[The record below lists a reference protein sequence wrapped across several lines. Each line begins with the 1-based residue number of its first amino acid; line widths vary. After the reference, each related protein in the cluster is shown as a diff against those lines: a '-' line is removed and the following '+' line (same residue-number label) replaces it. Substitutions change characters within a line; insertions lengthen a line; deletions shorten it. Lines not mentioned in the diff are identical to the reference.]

1 MEQSKTLLESMGA
14 PLDTFSP
21 AFYENQK
28 GPVKDWLVSIN
39 CGMYYKN
46 FNDDGYDDLETIAA
60 MTVEDF
66 KDIGITKGG
75 HIKKLMKSLTTL
87 EVALEATGLKP
98 DSNSDVVVQNIEM
111 IQTLHSKIEG
121 AWQITT
127 VEYLLSSVLPSSTEE
142 RQIALSTPIGN
153 SQLLPI
159 TFSVWHGASVDV
171 VYFLYT
177 LYRPSL
183 MWTSPRSKW
192 TLLHYAAHFKRDH
205 LLPLLIALDTNQGF
219 WLKKNSKGAT
229 ALDLANDSMHQA
241 SIKHLA
247 NIARAI
253 QHFQETHPTIASE
266 ITKHRAA
273 AAKEVAEKE
282 RTLELARKRQAED
295 IKLAKKL
302 AYEEELRRAEAEK
315 LKQAKEDEERRAQE
329 EKRALEQARQEA
341 IEQAK
346 RDAAE
351 KAAAAERER
360 IRVELK
366 AKYEQELKEQQQK
379 EIEAEA
385 RAEAERIRKEANQ
398 AKQDA
403 VDAEN
408 AKRAVKLWLG
418 GLNLSMYYD
427 IMINEGY
434 DDLNTVRS
442 ITEESLAAMGIE
454 KVGHVAKLTNAIRAL
469 SNRYS
474 AISTASSGTGS
485 TASANDVGKIVLN
498 YHFQIRGRNLSK
510 RKGTKVVL
518 ANTNDVQNTPLV
530 AKLTKSSTLGREARV
545 LQLLRAKHGDSA
557 NEYVVKM
564 YDYIE
569 NYDHDGTSALVLERG
584 VDHRGT
590 LADRFASHHDKQPF
604 IQKISVAY
612 ELLQIGQFIHQAGL
626 VWGDVKPG
634 NFVSFNVNNAFRY
647 KAIDFDSCFYSTV
660 NKDHGAA
667 PSSGADIPFSAEIPS
682 LEMLVT
688 PGFIA
693 PERAEMLL
701 LQKEESAD
709 TSKVFPTIDSKQDV
723 FIFGLILYRLF
734 TGKEYFPSEQV
745 ENGEYEQILASQDFK
760 PVFPKSLRRDVRNI
774 LGEMLCRDPSDRA
787 SFDQILSHSVWNSE
801 ASIRMSTIVNRLDSV
816 EQKILESI
824 EDGFRR
830 VEDQLEGLGH
840 KMDSVFQLIV
850 NLHNSKYPYFCFCLP
865 EVRRN
870 GDSMFEWVDA
880 IKKGTLERIGW
891 SRYFRFYILDEGPML
906 LPGVCEELDEP
917 LPDMKGIS
925 VELPGALLK
934 KMAPYMYFMSKMIAV
949 AVKVGKYIPMAR
961 PLMDAVN
968 FDLLSDS
975 FKLIVGVTGQMK
987 KVEGYVKM
995 FESNMKTITKQD
1007 KMTKAARAEESTMA
1021 AQALEVM
1028 EQIFGKDGFGEKGW
1042 QKLVASGKI
1051 KKVYRRSDGSIHWV
1065 AAVHVS
1071 LLEKHGY
1078 AVDQRLG
1085 LMGGDHDRGAKLTAT
1100 KQPKMSR
1107 EEAIA
1112 YHAFHVDKSS
1122 WKPNG
1127 SSNVCS
1133 NCDVKFTFVN
1143 RRHHC
1148 RKCGELV
1155 CRKCSTQNVLV
1166 ADIGGKKMRVCDAC
1180 FGMKS
1185 WVEWKNLS
1193 VGGK

>member
-1 MEQSKTLLESMGA
+1 MNHSKRLLEYIGA

-21 AFYENQK
+21 AFFET
-28 GPVKDWLVSIN
+28 GPVKDWLESISF
-39 CGMYYKN
+39 GVYYQN
-46 FNDDGYDDLETIAA
+46 FKADGYDDLETIGT

-75 HIKKLMKSLTTL
+75 HIKKLMRSLTTL
-87 EVALEATGLKP
+87 QATGLGQN
-98 DSNSDVVVQNIEM
+98 SNSDAVIKKFEM

-127 VEYLLSSVLPSSTEE
+127 VEHLLSTVLPSSNGE
-142 RQIALSTPIGN
+142 RQIALSTPVGD

-159 TFSVWHGASVDV
+159 SFSVWHGASVEV

-183 MWTSPRSKW
+183 IWTSPRSKW

-205 LLPLLIALDTNQGF
+205 LLPLLIALDPKQG
-219 WLKKNSKGAT
+219 WLKKNNKGAT
-229 ALDLANDSMHQA
+229 ALDLANRSMHQV
-241 SIKHLA
+241 SVKHLA
-247 NIARAI
+247 NTPRAI
-253 QHFQETHPTIASE
+253 QQFQDTYPTIASE
-266 ITKHRAA
+266 ITENRAA
-273 AAKEVAEKE
+273 AAKELAEKNKS
-282 RTLELARKRQAED
+282 LELARKRQSEEM
-295 IKLAKKL
+295 KLAKKQ
-302 AYEEELRRAEAEK
+302 AYEEELRRIEAEK
-315 LKQAKEDEERRAQE
+315 LKREKEEEERRAAEQ
-329 EKRALEQARQEA
+329 KRALDQAKQDA

-351 KAAAAERER
+351 KAAEAERER
-360 IRVELK
+360 LRLEMK
-366 AKYEQELKEQQQK
+366 AKYEQELKEQQQR

-385 RAEAERIRKEANQ
+385 KAKAERIRKEAEH
-398 AKQDA
+398 AKQDLIE
-403 VDAEN
+403 AEN
-408 AKRAVKLWLG
+408 AKRAVKLWLS

-427 IMINEGY
+427 TMINEGY

-474 AISTASSGTGS
+474 AMSTASSGSGS
-485 TASANDVGKIVLN
+485 IASANDVGKIVLN
-498 YHFQIRGRNLSK
+498 YNFQIRGRNLSK

-518 ANTNDVQNTPLV
+518 ANTNDAQNTPLV
-530 AKLTKSSTLGREARV
+530 AKLTKSSTLEREAQV
-545 LQLLRAKHGDSA
+545 LRLLKAKHGDSA
-557 NEYVVKM
+557 NEYVVKL

-612 ELLQIGQFIHQAGL
+612 EILQIGQFIHQAGL

-634 NFVSFNVNNAFRY
+634 NFVCFNVNNAFRY

-660 NKDHGAA
+660 NADNGAA
-667 PSSGADIPFSAEIPS
+667 PSLGSEIPFSSEIPS

-693 PERAEMLL
+693 PERAEMLA
-701 LQKEESAD
+701 LQKEETSD
-709 TSKVFPTIDSKQDV
+709 TGKVFPAIGSKQDV

-734 TGKEYFPSEQV
+734 TGEEYFPSEQV
-745 ENGEYEQILASQDFK
+745 ENGEYEKILASQNFK
-760 PVFPKSLRRDVRNI
+760 PVFPKSLRGDVRKI
-774 LGEMLCRDPSDRA
+774 LGEMMRRDPIDRA
-787 SFDQILSHSVWNSE
+787 SFDQILNHSVWNSE
-801 ASIRMSTIVNRLDSV
+801 SSVRMSTIVNRLDSV

-824 EDGFRR
+824 EDGFGR
-830 VEDQLEGLGH
+830 VEDQLEGLGQ

-850 NLHNSKYPYFCFCLP
+850 NLQNSKYPYFCFCLP
-865 EVRRN
+865 EVREN
-870 GDSMFEWVDA
+870 GGGMFEWVDA

-891 SRYFRFYILDEGPML
+891 SRYFRFYVLDEGPML
-906 LPGVCEELDEP
+906 LPGLCKELDEP
-917 LPDMKGIS
+917 LPDKKGIG

-934 KMAPYMYFMSKMIAV
+934 KIAPYMYFMSKMIAM

-961 PLMDAVN
+961 PLTDAIN

-987 KVEGYVKM
+987 KVEGYIKK
-995 FESNMKTITKQD
+995 FETNMKTIAKQD
-1007 KMTKAARAEESTMA
+1007 KMTKAARGEDSTMA
-1021 AQALEVM
+1021 VQALEVM
-1028 EQIFGKDGFGEKGW
+1028 EQVFGKDGFGEKGW
-1042 QKLVASGKI
+1042 KKFVTSGKI
-1051 KKVYRRSDGSIHWV
+1051 KKVYRKSDGSIHWV
-1065 AAVHVS
+1065 AAAHVS
-1071 LLEKHGY
+1071 SLEKHGY

-1085 LMGGDHDRGAKLTAT
+1085 LMGDGGGNGGKPTASKQQKLS
-1100 KQPKMSR
+1100 K

-1112 YHAFHVDKSS
+1112 YHGFHVNKSS

-1133 NCDVKFTFVN
+1133 NCDVKFTFVK

-1155 CRKCSTQNVLV
+1155 CGKCSTQNVYV
-1166 ADIGGKKMRVCDAC
+1166 ADIGGRKLRVCDAC